1 MAKDVSFPSAL
12 PDDIDDRVE
21 KIQSR
26 LEELAP
32 EFAAM
37 EEELE
42 NIGWDLEGVYK
53 DLWESA
59 NNRLRS
65 EAHKLSFVNS
75 MAKFLKNFRVD
86 PH

>member
-1 MAKDVSFPSAL
+1 MSKEVSFPSAL

-32 EFAAM
+32 EFEAM
-37 EEELE
+37 EEEL
-42 NIGWDLEGVYK
+42 NKIGWDLEDYYK

-59 NNRLRS
+59 NNRLRTES
-65 EAHKLSFVNS
+65 HRLSDVRS